1 MATDTFNFVQ
11 QPITQT
17 PESTLGATGATGP
30 VGATGA
36 SGRAGDPGPAGGP
49 AGPTGATGPQG
60 DLGATGPVGATGA
73 EGPPGPAATIGATG
87 PQGPTGP
94 EGSTGP
100 TGASGLKGDVGSTG
114 PVGPTGAA
122 STVPGATGAT
132 GAQGFQGITGPTG
145 VTGPTGSQGSTGLQG
160 TTGPTGIQGPTGTAG
175 STGATGTTGSTG
187 ATGVGIS
194 GPTGA
199 TGIQGIQGTTGPT
212 GLQGIQGMTGIQGIP
227 GATGIQGNQGITGA
241 TGIQGLTGQTG
252 PQGIQGSTGPTGLQG
267 IQGATGL
274 TGQTGIQGIQGAT
287 GIQGG
292 IGQTGAVGQT
302 GPVGQTGVQGPQ
314 GVTGVT
320 GSQGPQGTTGP
331 TGPGFTVSTAVTA
344 DHLVSFV
351 NSSTV
356 KDSGILA
363 SDVVVQGGNA
373 GLSIIQATQLKLVP
387 ELGYPTGGNIT
398 VDISVARARIP
409 LTIGAAIVATS
420 NRASTAF
427 SVLELY
433 NNTGGNLSISWSQL
447 GTWKTNGSL
456 PTIIGPAQ
464 TMQFLFQSWGANE
477 SDISVQYITGSTFP
491 KLNVRD
497 FGARG
502 DGTNDDTAAFQKAL
516 DAAVSLFT
524 GGCIYFPAGRYR
536 LNSLVYSD
544 SIPLP
549 KSITIMGDG
558 QGVSVLSGYS
568 VSGVFRIGFSSKT
581 EGAQCSLL
589 LADFSIAIETVGNSG
604 TSAIELNWA
613 ASGSNTFQSL
623 EVRGI
628 TINPQS
634 AYYGSGYYPTQL
646 KINNAWNVKVTNCN
660 FRGTN
665 SVTATNGIE
674 LATSGGSESNPTR
687 IVNCDFYSLYK
698 CIYIS
703 GNLEGTIIDNCT
715 LIGEYGLWAEPSSTQ
730 EHICVSNTH
739 SSCSQRAVYIRKMK
753 RVYVHDCL
761 FFGDSGTSS
770 YIGIDINDDSHF
782 SFLHN
787 NWIRTNNGNG
797 MVLQGTAG
805 HIITN
810 NTLVGCATGIWL
822 QDQTA
827 QSIASGNKTFAND
840 NGGTGGYPGS
850 PGGTVVYDQ
859 GTGNQV
865 FNNYN

>member
-30 VGATGA
+30 IGATGA
-36 SGRAGDPGPAGGP
+36 AGRAGDPGPAGGP
-49 AGPTGATGPQG
+49 AGPTGATGPAG
-60 DLGATGPVGATGA
+60 NVGATGAIGATGA
-73 EGPPGPAATIGATG
+73 EGPPGPASTIGATG
-87 PQGPTGP
+87 PEGPAGP
-94 EGSTGP
+94 LGSTGP
-100 TGASGLKGDVGSTG
+100 TGPQGTIGDVGSTG
-114 PVGPTGAA
+114 PVGATGPQGITGAIGPMGASGPLGPTGPSGPQGPQGLTGPTGPTGAG
-122 STVPGATGAT
+122 VTGAT
-132 GAQGFQGITGPTG
+132 GPTGLKGDIGFTGP
-145 VTGPTGSQGSTGLQG
+145 QG
-160 TTGPTGIQGPTGTAG
+160 TTGPTGPSGLQGIQGPQGLTGPTGPTGAG
-175 STGATGTTGSTG
+175 VTGATGPTGIKGDTGFTGSSGPQGPEGLTGPQGPKGDIGSNG
-187 ATGVGIS
+187 ATGPTGPS
-194 GPTGA
+194 GPQGP
-199 TGIQGIQGTTGPT
+199 QGIQGTTGPT
-212 GLQGIQGMTGIQGIP
+212 GTQGPKGDKGD
-227 GATGIQGNQGITGA
+227 
-241 TGIQGLTGQTG
+241 
-252 PQGIQGSTGPTGLQG
+252 TGLQG
-267 IQGATGL
+267 P
-274 TGQTGIQGIQGAT
+274 
-287 GIQGG
+287 
-292 IGQTGAVGQT
+292 T
-302 GPVGQTGVQGPQ
+302 GPSGPQGPQ
-314 GVTGVT
+314 GSQGPTGPS
-320 GSQGPQGTTGP
+320 GPQGPQGSQGSTGP
-331 TGPGFTVSTAVTA
+331 TGPGFTVSTAVTEN
-344 DHLVSFV
+344 HLVSFV
-351 NSSTV
+351 NASTV
-356 KDSGILA
+356 KDSGIL
-363 SDVVVQGGNA
+363 SGQVVVQGGNA
-373 GLSIIQATQLKLVP
+373 GLEIVQATQLKLVP
-387 ELGYPTGGNIT
+387 ELNYPSGGAIT
-398 VDISVARARIP
+398 FDISVARNRIP
-409 LTIGAAIVATS
+409 LTISLTIQGTS

-433 NNTGGNLSISWSQL
+433 NSTGGNLNITWSQV
-447 GTWKTNGSL
+447 GVWKTNGAL
-456 PTIIGPAQ
+456 PTVIGAYQ
-464 TMQFLFQSWGANE
+464 TMQFLFQAWGANE

-497 FGARG
+497 FGAKG
-502 DGTNDDTAAFQKAL
+502 DGTTDDTTAFQKAL

-524 GGCIYFPAGRYR
+524 GGCVYFPAGRYR

-739 SSCSQRAVYIRKMK
+739 GSCSQRAVYIRKMK

-761 FFGDSGTSS
+761 FFGDNGTSS
-770 YIGIDINDDSHF
+770 FIGIDINDDSHF

-822 QDQTA
+822 QDTTA
-827 QSIASGNKTFAND
+827 QCIASGNKTFAND